1 MPVASVFSP
10 IRVLPPQLADQ
21 IAAGEV
27 IERPASVVKELVEN
41 SLDAG
46 ATRLDIELHQG
57 GMARIRVADNGHGIA
72 ADELPLAIF
81 RHATSKISQLDDLY
95 NLYTLGF
102 RGEALASIC
111 SVSEWEIHSNRLA
124 ESGGQRLSYRDAA
137 LPTAVAHTTGTTVTI
152 DNLFYNT
159 PARRKFLRSEQTEY
173 RYCDD
178 VIKRLALSRFDVGFF
193 VQHNQRQ
200 VYRLPAVSDALG
212 RNRRVAQLL
221 SESFI
226 SQSLQIEFAH
236 QGMRLHGWV
245 STPAYS
251 RQQADL
257 QYFFINGRIIRD
269 RIITHAVRMAYQA
282 TLPPGRY
289 PAYVLYL
296 EIEPR
301 VIDVNVHPTKHEVRF
316 HETRL
321 VHDFLARCLRD
332 SLQRGPAIITAVPA
346 GLPSTYAAAVAEPA
360 TAYTNVTTPAT
371 LAAGLLAFGRY
382 YLQTVDQQLHITDMH
397 VVRSEALRA
406 TYAERQ
412 HTPVI
417 SRPLLLPKLLEVPNA
432 VVQRC
437 DYATAALQT
446 LGFDLSIAGPQSL
459 LLRAIPTR
467 IPVEYVDSLIM
478 AVLTEE
484 LDGRQT
490 TAEMADLLSVR
501 LLRQMRDTV
510 MPVEHPQLAAL
521 LQDAKHLGTT
531 REPWQWR
538 ITADQFH
545 NWIQQHYLAANVI
558 T

>member
-1 MPVASVFSP
+1 MSVARVISP

-46 ATRLDIELHQG
+46 ATRLDIELQQG
-57 GMARIRVADNGHGIA
+57 GMVRIRITDNGYGIA
-72 ADELPLAIF
+72 ADELPLAVF
-81 RHATSKISQLDDLY
+81 RHATSKINQLDDLY

-124 ESGGQRLSYRDAA
+124 DSGGQRLSYRDAT
-137 LPTAVAHTTGTTVTI
+137 LPTAVAHTTGTTVVI

-159 PARRKFLRSEQTEY
+159 PARRKFLRNEQTEY

-178 VIKRLALSRFDVGFF
+178 VIKRLALSHFEVGFF

-200 VYRLPAVSDALG
+200 VYRLPVASDASG
-212 RNRRVAQLL
+212 RQRRVAQLL
-221 SESFI
+221 SETFVN
-226 SQSLQIEFAH
+226 QSLQIEFAH
-236 QGMRLHGWV
+236 HGMRLHGWV

-282 TLPPGRY
+282 CLPAGRY

-296 EIEPR
+296 EIEPHR
-301 VIDVNVHPTKHEVRF
+301 IDVNVHPTKHEVRF

-321 VHDFLARCLRD
+321 VHDFLAHCLRD
-332 SLQRGPAIITAVPA
+332 SLQRGEVINTTVRADLQSSYPPAV
-346 GLPSTYAAAVAEPA
+346 SEPA
-360 TAYTNVTTPAT
+360 TAYANAASNT
-371 LAAGLLAFGRY
+371 LSVGGLLVFDRY
-382 YLQTVDQQLHITDMH
+382 YLQTLEQQVHIIDMQ
-397 VVRSEALRA
+397 VVRREALR
-406 TYAERQ
+406 TMYAERES
-412 HTPVI
+412 TPVI
-417 SRPLLLPKLLEVPNA
+417 SRPLLLPKLLEVA
-432 VVQRC
+432 TAIVQRC
-437 DYATAALQT
+437 DVANVVLQA
-446 LGFDLSIAGPQSL
+446 LGFDIGIAGPQSL

-467 IPVEYVDSLIM
+467 IPVEHVEALIIAM
-478 AVLTEE
+478 LSDEFNGV
-484 LDGRQT
+484 QT
-490 TAEMADLLSVR
+490 NAEVADLLCER
-501 LLRQMRDTV
+501 LLQQLQATII
-510 MPVEHPQLAAL
+510 PVTHSQLAAL
-521 LQDAKHLGTT
+521 LQDAKYMRATH
-531 REPWQWR
+531 ESWQWR
-538 ITADQFH
+538 ISADQFH
-545 NWIQQHYLAANVI
+545 HWIQRQQPAANMI